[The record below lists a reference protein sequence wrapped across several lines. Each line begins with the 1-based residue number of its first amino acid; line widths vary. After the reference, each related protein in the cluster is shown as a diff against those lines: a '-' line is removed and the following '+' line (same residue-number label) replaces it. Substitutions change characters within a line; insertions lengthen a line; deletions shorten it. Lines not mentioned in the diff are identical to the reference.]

1 MPLLTLLA
9 LAVALGVPAP
19 PAAQTPAPMPSMTAA
34 PAADSCPGGPA
45 TLPSEMAGWAARAAL
60 AAARSPAGLAPATL
74 AVGRGVDATLH
85 PADSVAYAAT
95 PGKPAGPG
103 GQAGLLALSVAAPG
117 TYAVG
122 LSSPAWIDV
131 VDASGAPVASTAHG
145 RGPPCS
151 GMRKVVD
158 FTLAPGRYVVQLTT
172 GGDPVVG
179 VLVFRR

>member
-1 MPLLTLLA
+1 MPLLAFLALSLA
-9 LAVALGVPAP
+9 LAAP
-19 PAAQTPAPMPSMTAA
+19 TSVAQTSARPMTAA
-34 PAADSCPGGPA
+34 PPAESCSAGPPPLPPG
-45 TLPSEMAGWAARAAL
+45 MVGWTARTSL
-60 AAARSPAGLAPATL
+60 AAAPSPAGLGTAAL
-74 AVGRGVDATLH
+74 AVGHGVDATLG
-85 PADSVAYAAT
+85 PASTVAYAAA

-103 GQAGLLALSVAAPG
+103 GRAGLLALSVDAPG

-122 LSSPAWIDV
+122 LSLAAWIDV

-158 FTLAPGRYVVQLTT
+158 FPLAPGRYVVQLTT

-179 VLVFRR
+179 VLAFKR